1 MSEPRYD
8 LVPRELLDS
17 VVRHLRPQ
25 RIILFG
31 SRARGDARED
41 SDIDLLVVVDDD
53 LPPGALAG
61 RTLLDACGNYDSAA
75 PVVERSTLLSD
86 QISSFQNLNSGKMLI
101 GTRWWMNLKIRT
113 TFWSL
118 FP

>member
-1 MSEPRYD
+1 MND
-8 LVPRELLDS
+8 NDD
-17 VVRHLRPQ
+17 
-25 RIILFG
+25 
-31 SRARGDARED
+31 GDNDNGDEGD
-41 SDIDLLVVVDDD
+41 SDDDD
-53 LPPGALAG
+53 DDG
-61 RTLLDACGNYDSAA
+61 GNYDSDA

-101 GTRWWMNLKIRT
+101 GTRWLMNLKIRK

>member
-1 MSEPRYD
+1 MND
-8 LVPRELLDS
+8 NDD
-17 VVRHLRPQ
+17 
-25 RIILFG
+25 
-31 SRARGDARED
+31 GDINDDDGDKNDDDDEGD
-41 SDIDLLVVVDDD
+41 SDDNGDD
-53 LPPGALAG
+53 G
-61 RTLLDACGNYDSAA
+61 GNNDNDS

-101 GTRWWMNLKIRT
+101 GTRWWMNLKIRK